1 MGEWSKLQ
9 LHRGVEAE
17 GQIEWTSDTQGTEK
31 GWSICTDAPTP
42 SPTSPIS
49 VVGMCDADGRCVSS
63 KKFPVNYGTSFFCS
77 ITFDVDAT
85 LHVVEF
91 ETELSCDVLP
101 LEDWVVDVR
110 ENPAAQPGWIHQV
123 RWPCEAVYGCSLC
136 SSIPARGAH
145 ERCVAAARVRAGSL
159 ESSEPFEVS
168 ADGQRSR
175 VDPHGTMF
183 VDDNG
188 VTLRGWIDSEDFKL
202 WEPDARVQLA
212 VGNAKV
218 KIEQHTEGRGETSRA
233 MLDLSVSGLTGKV
246 DTIGGWLGV
255 DGSMHAGELPAGC
268 EGAHGSP
275 EDRPR
280 YIMNQMD
287 QGSAEWTLLSSKR

>member
-1 MGEWSKLQ
+1 MAS
-9 LHRGVEAE
+9 
-17 GQIEWTSDTQGTEK
+17 
-31 GWSICTDAPTP
+31 
-42 SPTSPIS
+42 
-49 VVGMCDADGRCVSS
+49 
-63 KKFPVNYGTSFFCS
+63 
-77 ITFDVDAT
+77 
-85 LHVVEF
+85 
-91 ETELSCDVLP
+91 
-101 LEDWVVDVR
+101 
-110 ENPAAQPGWIHQV
+110 
-123 RWPCEAVYGCSLC
+123 EAVYGCSLC

-145 ERCVAAARVRAGSL
+145 ERYVAAARVRAGSL

-183 VDDNG
+183 VDENG
-188 VTLRGWIDSEDFKL
+188 VTLRGWIDSEDLKL
-202 WEPDARVQLA
+202 WGPDARVQLA
-212 VGNAKV
+212 AMVN
-218 KIEQHTEGRGETSRA
+218 IEQAVGETSRA
-233 MLDLSVSGLTGKV
+233 MLDLSMSGLTDMV

-255 DGSMHAGELPAGC
+255 DGSMYAGEPPAGC